1 MAKHS
6 TSKCRE
12 TGRAF
17 AMAMSNLFSRMDEE
31 LSNKQDGYITEIE
44 RLTDELGSV
53 IDTLEYLAITDEID
67 DFIASSYLD

>member
-1 MAKHS
+1 
-6 TSKCRE
+6 
-12 TGRAF
+12 
-17 AMAMSNLFSRMDEE
+17 MDEE

>member
-1 MAKHS
+1 
-6 TSKCRE
+6 
-12 TGRAF
+12 
-17 AMAMSNLFSRMDEE
+17 MDEE

-67 DFIASSYLD
+67 DFIASSYHD